1 MPKMKT
7 HKGAQKRFKVNGAG
21 MVMKPKGGKSHFRR
35 RRSQRVKQQLDK
47 TTPVSTANVKRLLKR
62 VIPYGT

>member
-1 MPKMKT
+1 MPKLKT

-21 MVMKPKGGKSHFRR
+21 KLMQPKGPKSHFRR

-47 TTPVSTANVKRLLKR
+47 MLLADKTVAKRLLKK